1 VVGSPSLRR
10 VALALALAA
19 CRGGG
24 ASDALCQRAVDHVF
38 AMTLRGPPGS
48 EPKGGEA
55 VAVEAIKTGVLDRCR
70 TEGLSQAQ
78 ADCILAAHVPD
89 WDDQVRAC
97 PAVVAK
103 QPSWIILRPPRDARR
118 AMRQLPPIPDG
129 PRESKRHYRQL
140 AAHPNGVCG
149 LTDDGAVQ
157 CWGGPTELS
166 FPTGTFVQIAIG
178 SDVACGRDT
187 EGRLRCASPGAL
199 LDRIPADAFTDFA
212 LARWGGCG
220 VRERDQALACWS
232 YSDSEHVTPPD
243 GQFTSVVLG
252 GDGGCAGARSG
263 ATTCFGA
270 KPPALP
276 REDVLAYS
284 EDEGACYVTAR
295 HQLVCV
301 GAYRLGPAPAGQFD
315 TVAIS
320 RGHACATRTG
330 GGTVCWGEN
339 DDGQCNVPQ

>member
-1 VVGSPSLRR
+1 MRR
-10 VALALALAA
+10 VALALALALALAA
-19 CRGGG
+19 CRRDG
-24 ASDALCQRAVDHVF
+24 AADALCQRAVDHVF

-48 EPKGGEA
+48 EPKGDEA
-55 VAVEAIKTGVLDRCR
+55 AAIEVIKKSVLDRCR
-70 TEGLSQAQ
+70 SEGLSQAQ
-78 ADCILAAHVPD
+78 ADCILASHVPD

-97 PAVVAK
+97 PAIVAK
-103 QPSWIILRPPRDARR
+103 LPSWLRLRPPRDARR
-118 AMRQLPPIPDG
+118 AMEQLPPIPDG

-140 AAHPNGVCG
+140 AAHPRGMCG
-149 LTDDGAVQ
+149 LTDEGAMQ
-157 CWGGPTELS
+157 CWGEPSYLS
-166 FPTGTFVQIAIG
+166 FPTGTFVQIAT
-178 SDVACGRDT
+178 SNDMACGRDT
-187 EGRLRCASPGAL
+187 EGRLRCGAESAF
-199 LDRIPADAFTDFA
+199 LDRIPTDAFTDFA

-220 VRERDQALACWS
+220 VRASDQALVCWS
-232 YSDSEHVTPPD
+232 DSDSEQMTPPD
-243 GQFTSVVLG
+243 GQFTSVLLG
-252 GDGGCAGARSG
+252 VDGGCARARSG

-276 REDVLAYS
+276 PEDVLAYS

-301 GAYRLGPAPAGQFD
+301 GAYRLGPTPTGQFD